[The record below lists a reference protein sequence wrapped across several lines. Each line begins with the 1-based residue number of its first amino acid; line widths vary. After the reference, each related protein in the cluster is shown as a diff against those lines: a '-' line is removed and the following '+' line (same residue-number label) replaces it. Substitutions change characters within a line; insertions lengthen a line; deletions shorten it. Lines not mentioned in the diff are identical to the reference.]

1 MSNIA
6 ELEASLHDMFGSFD
20 MSDIDDSA
28 NLDLAHGEVREI
40 RTDLTILASARSSG
54 N

>member
-6 ELEASLHDMFGSFD
+6 ELEASLQDLFETFD
-20 MSDIDDSA
+20 MSDIDHNAD
-28 NLDLAHGEVREI
+28 LDLVDGEVREI
-40 RTDLTILASARSSG
+40 RTDLTVLAASRPSG

>member
-6 ELEASLHDMFGSFD
+6 ELEASLQDLFESFD
-20 MSDIDDSA
+20 MSDTGHSA
-28 NLDLAHGEVREI
+28 DLDLVEGEVREI
-40 RTDLTILASARSSG
+40 RTDLTLMAASRPSG